1 MQFPSSDLDL
11 AAPRIMGVLNVTPDS
26 FSDGGRFVSSGKL
39 LLDEALRAA
48 EAMVVAGASIIDV
61 GGESTRPGAAKVSVE
76 EEMARVLPV
85 VEALAARVDAVISV
99 DTSTPQ
105 LMAAAVSVGAG
116 MLNDVRALTTTGA
129 LEAAV
134 SANVPVC
141 LMHMQGQP
149 STMQAQPEYDDVVA
163 EVRSYL
169 FDRVQAAIQ
178 AGVKK
183 EHIMLDPGF
192 GFGKTDVHNV
202 KLLQSLPQLCELG
215 YPVLAGLSRKSM
227 IGRLLGR
234 EPKDRLAGSLALA
247 MLAAQNGA
255 KIIRVHDVAETH
267 DVLSLLGVI
276 QKL

>member
-1 MQFPSSDLDL
+1 MRSPSSLPDLTS
-11 AAPRIMGVLNVTPDS
+11 PQIMGVLNVTPDS

-39 LLDEALRAA
+39 LLDDALKAA
-48 EAMVVAGASIIDV
+48 EAMVAAGASIIDV
-61 GGESTRPGAAKVSVE
+61 GGESTRPGAAKVTQE

-85 VEALAARVDAVISV
+85 VEALASRIDAVISV
-99 DTSTPQ
+99 DTSTPA
-105 LMAAAVSVGAG
+105 LMQAAVDVGAG
-116 MLNDVRALTTTGA
+116 LLNDVRALTKPGA
-129 LEAAV
+129 LEVAA

-149 STMQAQPEYDDVVA
+149 STMQAQPHYDDVVA
-163 EVRSYL
+163 EVRAYL
-169 FDRVQAAIQ
+169 LERAQAAIT

-183 EHIMLDPGF
+183 ENIILDPGF
-192 GFGKTDVHNV
+192 GFGKTDEHNV
-202 KLLQSLPQLCELG
+202 KLLQSLPSLCASG

-247 MLAAQNGA
+247 LIAAQNGA

-267 DVLSLLGVI
+267 DVLSLLTTI

>member
-1 MQFPSSDLDL
+1 MRSPSFLSDLTS
-11 AAPRIMGVLNVTPDS
+11 PQIMGVLNVTPDS

-39 LLDEALRAA
+39 LLDDALKEA
-48 EAMVVAGASIIDV
+48 EAMVAAGASIIDV
-61 GGESTRPGAAKVSVE
+61 GGESTRPGAAKVTQE

-85 VEALAARVDAVISV
+85 VEALASRIDAVISV
-99 DTSTPQ
+99 DTSTPA
-105 LMAAAVSVGAG
+105 LMRAAVDVGAG
-116 MLNDVRALTTTGA
+116 LLNDVRALSKPGA
-129 LEAAV
+129 LEVAAG
-134 SANVPVC
+134 ANVPVC

-149 STMQAQPEYDDVVA
+149 STMQAQPHYDDVVA

-169 FDRVQAAIQ
+169 LERAQAAIA

-183 EHIMLDPGF
+183 ENIILDPGF
-192 GFGKTDVHNV
+192 GFGKTDEHNV
-202 KLLQSLPQLCELG
+202 KLLQSLPSLCATG

-234 EPKDRLAGSLALA
+234 EPQDRLAGSLALA
-247 MLAAQNGA
+247 LIAAQNGA

-267 DVLSLLGVI
+267 DVLSLLTTI